1 MALKLLLLTV
11 LASGALTAQTSEP
24 VKLAV
29 DASDVTR
36 RLLHARLTFPVK
48 PGDFRLE
55 YPKWIPGEHGPT
67 GPIEDL
73 VGLRV
78 TAGGKSLPWR
88 RDSLDMYQFHIDVP
102 AGVDHIEVALDQI
115 SPPETGQYSSGG
127 SATSQLTVVSW
138 NQLLLYPAGTPSDH
152 LNYQATLKV
161 PEGWRYGTALPIAT
175 ESGNTIH
182 FKPAALTTLVDSPVL
197 AGANF
202 RTVDLKPGGTP
213 PVYLHLAADSE
224 RATEITPDETTHLR
238 NLVQQAGALFGAEHY
253 RDYHFLLTLSDHVA
267 HFGLEHHESSDDRI
281 AERSLVEDGPRKL
294 AAGLLPHEYV
304 HSWNGKYRR
313 PAGLATGD
321 YEHPMQGDLLW
332 MYEGLT
338 EYLGEILTPRS
349 GLETPEEYRE
359 ELAIMAA
366 SLDHTAGRAWRPL
379 EDTAVA
385 AQILYGARGDYA
397 EYRRGVDFYPEGSLL
412 WLEADV
418 LIRQKSG
425 GMQSLDDFVRAFHG
439 PPDSGPALKPYTFAG
454 VVAALQSVLPYD
466 WEGFLR
472 TRVKTVRPE
481 APLQG
486 ILNGGYRLIYNDTPG
501 ERWKLLET
509 DKKVINMRYSLGA
522 VFAEDGAVQDV
533 ALGGPSQTAG
543 LAPAYRVIA
552 INNRAFS
559 STVLHD
565 AVQAAAKGG
574 PLDLLVRDGDYFKT
588 IHVNYH
594 AGERYPHL
602 ERDNARP
609 DVIARIIEPKSK
621 P

>member
-1 MALKLLLLTV
+1 MALKFWVASV
-11 LASGALTAQTSEP
+11 LACGSLSAEP

-29 DASDVTR
+29 DATDVTQR
-36 RLLHARLTFPVK
+36 IIHAHLTFAVQ

-73 VGLRV
+73 VGLHV
-78 TAGGKSLPWR
+78 TAGGKKLTWR
-88 RDSLDMYQFHIDVP
+88 RDSVDMYDFHIDVP
-102 AGVDHIEVALDQI
+102 VGVDHIDVALDLI
-115 SPPETGQYSSGG
+115 SAPESGQFSSGG
-127 SATSQLTVVSW
+127 SATSQLTVLSW
-138 NQLLLYPAGTPSDH
+138 NQLLLYPAGTPSDQI
-152 LNYQATLKV
+152 NYEATLKL
-161 PEGWRYGTALPIAT
+161 PQGWRYATALPIAT
-175 ESGNTIH
+175 ESGNTIQ
-182 FKPAALTTLVDSPVL
+182 FKQAALSTLVDSPVL

-213 PVYLHLAADSE
+213 PVYLHLAADSQ
-224 RATEITPDETTHLR
+224 RATEITPDETTHFR
-238 NLVQQAGALFGAEHY
+238 NLVQQAEALFGAEHY

-281 AERSLVEDGPRKL
+281 AERSLIDDGPRKL
-294 AAGLLPHEYV
+294 SAGLLPHEYV

-321 YEHPMQGDLLW
+321 YDRPMKGDLLW
-332 MYEGLT
+332 VYEGLT

-349 GLETPEEYRE
+349 GLQTPEEYRE
-359 ELAIMAA
+359 ELAITAA

-385 AQILYGARGDYA
+385 AQVLYDARTDYA

-418 LIRQKSG
+418 LIREKTG
-425 GMQSLDDFVRAFHG
+425 GKKSLDDFVRAFHG
-439 PPDSGPALKPYTFAG
+439 PPNTGPAVKPYTFAD

-466 WEGFLR
+466 WDGFLR
-472 TRVKTVRPE
+472 SRVQTVRPD

-486 ILNGGYRLIYNDTPG
+486 ISNGGYRLVYNETPS
-501 ERWKLLET
+501 ERWKLIEAE
-509 DKKVINMRYSLGA
+509 KKNINLRYSLGA
-522 VFAEDGAVQDV
+522 IFAEDGLVQDV
-533 ALGGPSQTAG
+533 TLGGPAHKAG

-552 INNRAFS
+552 VNNRAFS
-559 STVLHD
+559 GTVLHD
-565 AVQAAAKGG
+565 AMLAAAKGAA
-574 PLDLLVRDGDYFKT
+574 LDLLVRDGDYFKT

-594 AGERYPHL
+594 GGERYPHL

-609 DVIARIIEPKSK
+609 DVIARIIQAKSK